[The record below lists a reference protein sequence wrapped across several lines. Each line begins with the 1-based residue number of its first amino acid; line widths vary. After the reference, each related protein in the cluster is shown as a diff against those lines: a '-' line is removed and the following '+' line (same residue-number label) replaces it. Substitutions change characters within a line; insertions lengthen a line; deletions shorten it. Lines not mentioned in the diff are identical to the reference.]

1 MESMESNELSNT
13 FRRVIE
19 NACNPY
25 LARTKYLKVKNTNKL
40 AIRIPTANARKKRTV
55 DGVFPTNEV
64 LPSKS
69 LPPEGVLDAVGVA
82 TMEVVTV

>member
-1 MESMESNELSNT
+1 MDSTESNELSNT

-40 AIRIPTANARKKRTV
+40 AIRTPTANARKKRTV
-55 DGVFPTNEV
+55 DGVFPTNDV
-64 LPSKS
+64 LSSKS
-69 LPPEGVLDAVGVA
+69 LPPVGVLDGVDVA
-82 TMEVVTV
+82 DMEAVTV